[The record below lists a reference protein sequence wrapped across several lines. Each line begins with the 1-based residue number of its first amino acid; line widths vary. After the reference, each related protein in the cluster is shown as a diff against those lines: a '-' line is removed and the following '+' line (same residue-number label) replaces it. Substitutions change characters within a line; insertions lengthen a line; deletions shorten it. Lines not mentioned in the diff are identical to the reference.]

1 MKIYIIFA
9 VVFIS
14 LSYYI
19 LTLNKEV
26 AELNKDLKAKEAET
40 QMLIDRHKKELEA
53 LQELENNNTIIVEK
67 VQEVVKYVNKQT
79 DNVSCVKL
87 FNDAANR
94 LWSQD

>member
-1 MKIYIIFA
+1 MKAYIFFII
-9 VVFIS
+9 VFIG

-19 LTLNKEV
+19 LNLSKEI
-26 AELNKDLKAKEAET
+26 AELNKDLQAKEAET
-40 QMLIDRHKKELEA
+40 QMLIDRHKKELKA

-87 FNDAANR
+87 FNNAADR